1 MTISNAPASISM
13 QDFKSVSE
21 SLGGPAKSCRFVV
34 RILPEGT
41 ALRTV
46 ASSGINRD
54 LVYLCE
60 AAEYPGRGFENAN
73 IRYYGPS
80 FKMPFQSNYEDV
92 NLTFICRNKSEERK
106 FFDDWQSRIHPNNSF
121 NFSYR
126 DSYSATID
134 IFQID
139 EFGEPQYHFSLKEAF
154 PLLVNA
160 QPLTWSD
167 DQFLRLGVSFTYT
180 WWTRPNIDTVPKA
193 DAPGAQFLA
202 SDATGLSGAAARV
215 AG

>member
-1 MTISNAPASISM
+1 MTTNNSPSPIPM
-13 QDFKSVSE
+13 RDFKAISDR
-21 SLGGPAKSCRFVV
+21 LGGPAKSCRFIV

-41 ALRTV
+41 VLRNIG
-46 ASSGINRD
+46 SSGIDRD
-54 LVYLCE
+54 LIYLCE
-60 AAEYPGRGFENAN
+60 AAEYPGRGFENAS

-92 NLTFICRNKSEERK
+92 NLTFICRNDSKERK
-106 FFDDWQSRIHPNNSF
+106 FFDDWQASIHPNNSF
-121 NFSYR
+121 NFNYR
-126 DSYSATID
+126 NSYSATID

-139 EFGEPQYHFSLKEAF
+139 EFGESKYHFSLKQAF

-180 WWTRPNIDTVPKA
+180 WWTRPGMDKVPKA
-193 DAPGAQFLA
+193 QSPGAQFLA
-202 SDATGLSGAAARV
+202 SISNSGAGGSAAP
-215 AG
+215 